1 MFVWGWNG
9 SGMKVC
15 RPQQPT
21 VWTTWR
27 GRSGTPRTQLQ
38 RQRHHRLVAL
48 GGASTLSCWKLSR
61 WLPLQYP
68 SVQGAPAEKLTVGMP
83 TFGHGWELMD
93 ESEVIYW
100 NQTIW
105 NNGKYFPRTD
115 CSAWQQETAHAGR
128 TLDNLDSSDIT
139 RSCKLSTMTRESGKL
154 LLEYCQKIV
163 WDDVL
168 HSFKIYTV
176 CLGCLEQL
184 LRLGRQLWMD
194 AILLLTS
201 QMDLGKWTTKNNCQ
215 GGQEIWTQATSFRWV
230 GYDDVDSIRLKAQFV
245 NSRGLAGSMIW

>member
-1 MFVWGWNG
+1 
-9 SGMKVC
+9 
-15 RPQQPT
+15 
-21 VWTTWR
+21 
-27 GRSGTPRTQLQ
+27 
-38 RQRHHRLVAL
+38 
-48 GGASTLSCWKLSR
+48 
-61 WLPLQYP
+61 
-68 SVQGAPAEKLTVGMP
+68 
-83 TFGHGWELMD
+83 
-93 ESEVIYW
+93 
-100 NQTIW
+100 
-105 NNGKYFPRTD
+105 
-115 CSAWQQETAHAGR
+115 
-128 TLDNLDSSDIT
+128 
-139 RSCKLSTMTRESGKL
+139 MTREFGKL

-201 QMDLGKWTTKNNCQ
+201 QMDLGEWTTKNNHQ
-215 GGQEIWTQATSFRWV
+215 GAQEIRTQATSFRWV

>member
-1 MFVWGWNG
+1 MG

-27 GRSGTPRTQLQ
+27 GRSGTSWTQLQ

-48 GGASTLSCWKLSR
+48 GGARTLSCWKLFR
-61 WLPLQYP
+61 WLPLHYP

-100 NQTIW
+100 NRTIW
-105 NNGKYFPRTD
+105 CRKYFPRTG

-128 TLDNLDSSDIT
+128 TLGNLASSDIT

-154 LLEYCQKIV
+154 LLEYCQKID

-194 AILLLTS
+194 AILLHTS
-201 QMDLGKWTTKNNCQ
+201 QMDLGEWTTKNNHH
-215 GGQEIWTQATSFRWV
+215 GAQEIWTSQATSFRWV